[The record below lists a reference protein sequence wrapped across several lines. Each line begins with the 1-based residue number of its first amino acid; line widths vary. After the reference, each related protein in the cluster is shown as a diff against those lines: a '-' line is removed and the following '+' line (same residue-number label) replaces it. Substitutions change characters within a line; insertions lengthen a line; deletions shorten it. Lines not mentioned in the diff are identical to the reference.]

1 MVLRIFDIIKGSQ
14 LLCVE
19 VVVLM
24 RKEAREK
31 ETQAFPEIV
40 ERN

>member
-14 LLCVE
+14 LLYVDI
-19 VVVLM
+19 VALM
-24 RKEAREK
+24 KKEAWEE
-31 ETQAFPEIV
+31 ETQSFPEIV